1 LNPVYSKQPL
11 PNEIVHA
18 ANKLKTQVSK
28 LSDAQILFEMQHLL
42 ALLRQSHN
50 GLDFDQQGKLV
61 RLTQLPLVFY
71 AFPEGLYI
79 VDATD
84 PYEDLIGAR
93 VLRFDN
99 TTAER
104 ALQATGYVVPRENEM
119 AILWSGPDFLN

>member
-1 LNPVYSKQPL
+1 
-11 PNEIVHA
+11 
-18 ANKLKTQVSK
+18 
-28 LSDAQILFEMQHLL
+28 MQHLL

-93 VLRFDN
+93 VLRSIIRLPNALCKLPDMWF
-99 TTAER
+99 R
-104 ALQATGYVVPRENEM
+104 ARM
-119 AILWSGPDFLN
+119 KWRSSGADPTF